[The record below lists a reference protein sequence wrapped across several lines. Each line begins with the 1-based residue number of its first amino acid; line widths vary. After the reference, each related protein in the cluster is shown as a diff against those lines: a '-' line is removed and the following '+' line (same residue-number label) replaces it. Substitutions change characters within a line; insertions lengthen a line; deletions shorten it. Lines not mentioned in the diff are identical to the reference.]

1 MIALPARRGPE
12 VYGIAAEHMR
22 CAAEELFQPSR
33 VEAGFMQASSGR
45 SGGAMSAIRTELREL
60 VCMVE
65 RLSPGDRS
73 VLRATLETP
82 NSQIATVRDS
92 PNDVLW
98 SKLVELGFARDMTL
112 EVDFP
117 RALKDIQPKSFL
129 LTEQGRVAVAQ
140 LLGSARPQ

>member
-1 MIALPARRGPE
+1 MN
-12 VYGIAAEHMR
+12 
-22 CAAEELFQPSR
+22 
-33 VEAGFMQASSGR
+33 
-45 SGGAMSAIRTELREL
+45 TERMEMGQL
-60 VCMVE
+60 VWMVE

-82 NSQIATVRDS
+82 DSQIATVRDS

-98 SKLVELGFARDMTL
+98 SKMVELGFAREMTL

-117 RALKDIQPKSFL
+117 RALKDIQPRSFL
-129 LTEQGRVAVAQ
+129 LTEQGRIAMSQ

>member
-1 MIALPARRGPE
+1 
-12 VYGIAAEHMR
+12 
-22 CAAEELFQPSR
+22 
-33 VEAGFMQASSGR
+33 
-45 SGGAMSAIRTELREL
+45 MSANRTELRDL

-65 RLSPGDRS
+65 RSSPGDRS

-98 SKLVELGFARDMTL
+98 SKLVELGFAREMTL

-129 LTEQGRVAVAQ
+129 LTEQGRIAVAQ

>member
-1 MIALPARRGPE
+1 
-12 VYGIAAEHMR
+12 
-22 CAAEELFQPSR
+22 
-33 VEAGFMQASSGR
+33 
-45 SGGAMSAIRTELREL
+45 MSANHTELREL
-60 VCMVE
+60 VWMVE

-98 SKLVELGFARDMTL
+98 SKLVELGLAREMTL

-129 LTEQGRVAVAQ
+129 LTEPGRIAVGQ
-140 LLGSARPQ
+140 LLSSARPQ